1 MLRHYADYLTSTREA
16 GRSQV
21 ALHMPVLNNSA
32 RHFQSKMK
40 RRLDRL
46 TAILIDT
53 VIDNHAQGSTFIA
66 ASILAKNDVPLTV
79 ALRVLTRPWEARNRP
94 TPALVRYGK

>member
-1 MLRHYADYLTSTREA
+1 
-16 GRSQV
+16 
-21 ALHMPVLNNSA
+21 
-32 RHFQSKMK
+32 MK

-53 VIDNHAQGSTFIA
+53 VIDNHAQGSTFTA

-79 ALRVLTRPWEARNRP
+79 ALRVLTRPWEARHRP
-94 TPALVRYGK
+94 TPSLAQSEK